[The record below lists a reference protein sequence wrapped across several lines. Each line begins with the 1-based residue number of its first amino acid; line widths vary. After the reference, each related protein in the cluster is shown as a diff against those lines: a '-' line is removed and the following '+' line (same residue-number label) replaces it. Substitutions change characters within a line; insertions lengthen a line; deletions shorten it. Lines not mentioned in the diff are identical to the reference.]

1 MGKTNSILFPWYK
14 RLIKPK
20 GDVAL
25 LGFDNNELFD
35 GDLYDLSLGNWEIN
49 SKWNLNKKYD
59 TIICTRCAYFSKDPE
74 DFILRCYDSLNPNG
88 KLYVDWGLGDHWR
101 FANYKIGWTKGEEH
115 EYAYDKENFLWSCV
129 WDDSFLD
136 NHQFRVFQELV
147 LKFGYTDVK
156 KSIFEEVPVVLEL
169 KTISKYFDI
178 KYDIL
183 SVWKDFPQLY
193 IFISGEKN
201 NEFYHG

>member
-25 LGFDNNELFD
+25 LGFDDNELFD

-101 FANYKIGWTKGEEH
+101 FVNYKIGWTKGEEH

-136 NHQFRVFQELV
+136 NHQFQVFQELV

-169 KTISKYFDI
+169 KPISKYFDI